1 MSEQISKTQANKP
14 MRRDEATTKSLISAC
29 YAGDLER
36 VVALLGDGADP
47 SATDVVGWFPLY
59 QAACGGDSH
68 SEDHAKVIAT
78 LIDHGVHPDQRTPN
92 GETALMAAAYRGH
105 APCVAILVMKGAD
118 AHTTA
123 TDGPWAG
130 RDCFWI
136 AKTSVEQKVMKQ
148 EELEVVVAAL
158 KLERGAVA
166 PQAPPPAPVV
176 EPQKQASC
184 AYCGDAASRRCS
196 RCKKVWYCSVLCQQ
210 EHYRKG
216 HRSTCWAAKGVKA
229 APLLKPQKP
238 APPPPVEEDDFSGL
252 PPHEAAARAGER
264 AAQKVYERGGG
275 VEAAAASVME
285 RPRAMAVSDA
295 ARPASVAAVWTPP
308 PLSKTFCAARAPARA
323 AAS

>member
-1 MSEQISKTQANKP
+1 MSEQISKSQAQP
-14 MRRDEATTKSLISAC
+14 MRRDEATTKALISAC

-47 SATDVVGWFPLY
+47 TATDVVGWFPLY

-105 APCVAILVMKGAD
+105 APCCAILVMKGAD

-123 TDGPWAG
+123 SSGPWEG

-136 AKTSVEQKVMKQ
+136 ACAGVEQKVIKQ
-148 EELEVVVAAL
+148 EELEVVLAAL

-166 PQAPPPAPVV
+166 PQAPPPPAPVK
-176 EPQKQASC
+176 EPPKEETC

-210 EHYRKG
+210 EHYKKG
-216 HRSTCWAAKGVKA
+216 HRNKCWAAKGLKA

-238 APPPPVEEDDFSGL
+238 QPPPPVAEDDFSGL
-252 PPHEAAARAGER
+252 PPHEAAARAGAR
-264 AAQKVYERGGG
+264 AAQKVFDKGGSVQTAATEAGRAASLTAMARGLSITD
-275 VEAAAASVME
+275 AAAASRE
-285 RPRAMAVSDA
+285 AC
-295 ARPASVAAVWTPP
+295 AAVTGD
-308 PLSKTFCAARAPARA
+308 
-323 AAS
+323 

>member
-1 MSEQISKTQANKP
+1 

-123 TDGPWAG
+123 SSGPWEG

-136 AKTSVEQKVMKQ
+136 AKTSVEQKVIKQ
-148 EELEVVVAAL
+148 EELEVVLAAL
-158 KLERGAVA
+158 KLERGA
-166 PQAPPPAPVV
+166 APPP
-176 EPQKQASC
+176 QASPP
-184 AYCGDAASRRCS
+184 RR
-196 RCKKVWYCSVLCQQ
+196 
-210 EHYRKG
+210 
-216 HRSTCWAAKGVKA
+216 
-229 APLLKPQKP
+229 
-238 APPPPVEEDDFSGL
+238 
-252 PPHEAAARAGER
+252 
-264 AAQKVYERGGG
+264 
-275 VEAAAASVME
+275 
-285 RPRAMAVSDA
+285 RP
-295 ARPASVAAVWTPP
+295 
-308 PLSKTFCAARAPARA
+308 
-323 AAS
+323 